1 MTISEGKRKIP
12 NPRDRLK
19 RFDSSETGFKSLVL
33 HWMVKYQNGGR
44 CASLDTPTDIFFALQ
59 EKVYSV
65 CNAESDTTQ
74 LRQHEKRGSGR
85 WD

>member
-1 MTISEGKRKIP
+1 MKV
-12 NPRDRLK
+12 D
-19 RFDSSETGFKSLVL
+19 V
-33 HWMVKYQNGGR
+33 R

-74 LRQHEKRGSGR
+74 LRRHKKRGPKSMGLMAYFDGLLSGENALFMFINGG
-85 WD
+85 DC